1 MANLTPKMLLTIN
14 IAGCKKNKKQ
24 RNKSREDQRQ
34 QMQKKEDEDK
44 KQRLETLHY
53 VTFTIFSHQCVK
65 LNYNVPVV
73 TFHTRFGNVFFQFC
87 NHGNKSTRD
96 LLQQFE

>member
-1 MANLTPKMLLTIN
+1 MQQRSKT
-14 IAGCKKNKKQ
+14 KNA
-24 RNKSREDQRQ
+24 
-34 QMQKKEDEDK
+34 KKEEDENK
-44 KQRLETLHY
+44 NQRLEILNY
-53 VTFTIFSHQCVK
+53 VTFNIFSHQCAK

-73 TFHTRFGNVFFQFC
+73 TFHTCFGNVFFQFC

>member
-1 MANLTPKMLLTIN
+1 MYLGDLTLKLLLTSL
-14 IAGCKKNKKQ
+14 GVKKNKEIKAE
-24 RNKSREDQRQ
+24 KIKDQNW
-34 QMQKKEDEDK
+34 KKKKMKIK

-53 VTFTIFSHQCVK
+53 VTFTTFSHQCVK

-73 TFHTRFGNVFFQFC
+73 TFHTCFGNVFFQFC